1 MAFRY
6 PERDHMSLFPSSIED
21 YIPEDA
27 PVRAYDAVVDM
38 MDLEE
43 LGIDTDED
51 QVGNSRYDPRT
62 MLKLLVYGYSYG
74 IRSSRKMERA
84 LHHNLSF
91 IWLMGGLQPDH
102 KTISEFRRNNKK
114 ALRQTL
120 KQVARMCIQ
129 LKLIKGNTLFID
141 GTKIRAN
148 ASIKQTWN
156 AERCEKALKKIDKR
170 IEEIL
175 AECEKTD
182 RAEEGLE
189 SEVHLDKEL
198 TGAQNLRSKVEEIW
212 KELKE
217 SGKEKINSTDRDA
230 RQMRGRQGIHASHN
244 AQIAVDGK
252 EGLIV
257 SSDVVDQS
265 SDRGQLSGQVDNAEE
280 TLKKPPEEACG
291 DAGYSDMDDLEKISP
306 DIKLIVPS
314 QRQVVEKKPGPFDRE
329 NFHYDKER
337 NCYICP
343 EGNELYPIHGTN
355 EKGHKRYRMKV
366 SMTCKQCR
374 HYGKGTGK
382 CTHAKQGRQISR
394 LRNEE
399 LRDHLESVYE
409 EEESQKTYKRRKE
422 KVEHP
427 FGHIKHNLQVNS
439 FLLRG
444 FDGVKGEL
452 SVLCS
457 CFNIRRMITLLGG
470 VPELISAVKG
480 LSNKKQLY
488 RTA

>member
-6 PERDHMSLFPSSIED
+6 PERNQMRLFPVSIED

-43 LGIDTDED
+43 MGIDTEED

-84 LHHNLSF
+84 VHHNLSF

-102 KTISEFRRNNKK
+102 KTISEFRRTNKK

-120 KQVARMCIQ
+120 KQVARMCIK
-129 LKLIKGNTLFID
+129 LDLIKGNTLFVD

-148 ASIKQTWN
+148 ASVKQTWD
-156 AERCEKALKKIDKR
+156 AERCAKTLKRIDKR

-182 RAEEGLE
+182 RAEEGLP

-212 KELKE
+212 NELKK
-217 SGKEKINSTDRDA
+217 SGEKTINSTDGDA
-230 RQMRGRQGIHASHN
+230 RPMRSRQGTHASHN
-244 AQIAVDGK
+244 AQIAVDDEK
-252 EGLIV
+252 GLIV

-265 SDRGQLSGQVDNAEE
+265 NDRGQLSGQVDNAEE
-280 TLKKPPEEACG
+280 ALEKTPEEVCT
-291 DAGYSDMDDLEKISP
+291 DAGYSDTDDLENISS

-329 NFHYDKER
+329 NFHYDKEHDI
-337 NCYICP
+337 YICP
-343 EGNELYPIHGTN
+343 AGKELYPI
-355 EKGHKRYRMKV
+355 KRKDRRGYKTYRV
-366 SMTCKQCR
+366 ERPETCKSCE
-374 HYGKGTGK
+374 HYGT
-382 CTHAKQGRQISR
+382 CTKARLGRQITR
-394 LRNEE
+394 LKNEE

-422 KVEHP
+422 KAEHP

-444 FDGVKGEL
+444 FEGVKGEL

-470 VPELISAVKG
+470 VPELISAVRG

>member
-6 PERDHMSLFPSSIED
+6 PERDQMRMFPASIED

-43 LGIDTDED
+43 MGIDAEED

-84 LHHNLSF
+84 VHHNLSF

-114 ALRQTL
+114 GLRQTL
-120 KQVARMCIQ
+120 KQVARMCIK
-129 LKLIKGNTLFID
+129 LRLIKGNTLFID

-148 ASIKQTWN
+148 ASIKQTWD
-156 AERCEKALKKIDKR
+156 AKRCKEMLKKVDKR

-175 AECEKTD
+175 TECEKTD
-182 RAEEGLE
+182 RTEEGLQ

-198 TGAQNLRSKVEEIW
+198 TGARNLRSKVEEIW
-212 KELKE
+212 RELKE
-217 SGKEKINSTDRDA
+217 SGEEKINSTDRDA

-244 AQIAVDGK
+244 AQIAVDDK

-257 SSDVVDQS
+257 SSDAVDQS

-280 TLKKPPEEACG
+280 TLEQPPEEACA
-291 DAGYSDMDDLEKISP
+291 DAGYSDMDDLENISP

-314 QRQVVEKKPGPFDRE
+314 QRQASEKKPSPFDRE

-337 NCYICP
+337 DCYICP
-343 EGNELYPIHGTN
+343 EGKELYSIHGTN

-374 HYGKGTGK
+374 HYGQGKAK

-394 LRNEE
+394 LQNEE

-409 EEESQKTYKRRKE
+409 QEESQKTYKRRKE

-470 VPELISAVKG
+470 VPELISAVRD
-480 LSNKKQLY
+480 LSNRKQLY
-488 RTA
+488 RTT